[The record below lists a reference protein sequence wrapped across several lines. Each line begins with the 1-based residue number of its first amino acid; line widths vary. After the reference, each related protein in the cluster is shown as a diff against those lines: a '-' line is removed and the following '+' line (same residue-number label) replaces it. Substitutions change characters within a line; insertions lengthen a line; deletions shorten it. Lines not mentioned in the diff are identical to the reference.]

1 MSPIKEG
8 IIVTANASQSRAR
21 WLLMLLAL
29 TAALFLVVASAC
41 GGDDD
46 DDDGGDDG
54 GATATEPTDGGDDN
68 GDDSGDDSGDDGG
81 DDSGD
86 DEDIF
91 SQLDEL
97 TNELDSV
104 TGKISY
110 DITDSDGTVS
120 SMTFYAKSPNSRF
133 DSSDGTTT
141 SIIIYTPD
149 TTYICDSETESCLAT
164 PGSGED
170 TGALGIFGAF
180 LSPEII
186 TAYVAIA
193 DAAGVDVNKSD
204 ESINGIDATCF
215 SWDDDTSA
223 DVGKGKFCFNDAG
236 VMVYQ
241 ETVDDSGTS
250 KLEAT
255 DYSSDV
261 SDSDFEPPYPVT
273 DPGDFGQ

>member
-1 MSPIKEG
+1 MTG
-8 IIVTANASQSRAR
+8 NASQPRIR
-21 WLLMLLAL
+21 WLLVLLAL

-46 DDDGGDDG
+46 DDDGGDNQP
-54 GATATEPTDGGDDN
+54 TASDSTDGGDDN
-68 GDDSGDDSGDDGG
+68 GDDGGDETPADGG
-81 DDSGD
+81 DDDGG

-104 TGKISY
+104 TGKVSY
-110 DITDSDGTVS
+110 DITDSDGSVS
-120 SMTFYAKSPNSRF
+120 SMAFYAKPPNSRF

-141 SIIIYTPD
+141 TIIIYTPD
-149 TTYICDSETESCLAT
+149 TTYICDSDTESCLAT
-164 PGSGED
+164 PGSGEE
-170 TGALGIFGAF
+170 TGALGIFAAF
-180 LSPEII
+180 VSPEVLS
-186 TAYVAIA
+186 AYVAVA
-193 DAAGVDVNKSD
+193 EAAGADVNKSD

-215 SWDDDTSA
+215 SWDDDTA
-223 DVGKGKFCFNDAG
+223 DEVGKGKFCFNDAG

-241 ETVDDSGTS
+241 ETEDDSGTS

-273 DPGDFGQ
+273 DPSDLSQ

>member
-1 MSPIKEG
+1 M
-8 IIVTANASQSRAR
+8 TDNASRSRAR
-21 WLLMLLAL
+21 WLIVLLAL

-41 GGDDD
+41 GGGDD
-46 DDDGGDDG
+46 DDDGADNGP
-54 GATATEPTDGGDDN
+54 TAT
-68 GDDSGDDSGDDGG
+68 DSGDDGG
-81 DDSGD
+81 DDGGEETPSDGGDDGGDDSG

-97 TNELDSV
+97 TDELDTV

-110 DITDSDGTVS
+110 DITDADGSVS
-120 SMTFYAKSPNSRF
+120 SMTFYAKPPNSRF

-141 SIIIYTPD
+141 SIIITTPD
-149 TTYICDSETESCLAT
+149 TMYICDSETESCLAT
-164 PGSGED
+164 PGSGDD
-170 TGALGIFGAF
+170 TGAFGIFGAF
-180 LSPEII
+180 LSADVVS
-186 TAYVAIA
+186 AYVAIA
-193 DAAGVDVNKSD
+193 EAAGVDVNKSD

-215 SWDDDTSA
+215 SWDDNTENEVS
-223 DVGKGKFCFNDAG
+223 KGKLCFNDAG

-241 ETVDDSGTS
+241 ETDDGSGVS
-250 KLEAT
+250 KFEAT